1 MSGALLAQSKLP
13 AVDYGFFFCDV
24 GAIVR
29 YAFVDKTHRSDLNAV
44 SDANATTDDAG
55 ISTYVD
61 VVPDGNYFLAFEIS
75 ANSGVL
81 PDREVHANNNI
92 LEYYDSLHVCQA
104 QTSSNTRSQHDFD
117 TMLTNQARIDAFGQG
132 FQRAR

>member
-1 MSGALLAQSKLP
+1 MSGTLLARSKLP
-13 AVDYGFFFCDV
+13 AVDCGFFFCDV

-55 ISTYVD
+55 IGSDVD
-61 VVPDGNYFLAFEIS
+61 VVPDSNDFLAFEIS

-81 PDREVHANNNI
+81 PDREIFTNNNI
-92 LEYYDSLHVCQA
+92 LEYHDALHVCQA
-104 QTSSNTRSQHDFD
+104 QTLADACPQHDFD
-117 TMLTNQARIDAFGQG
+117 AMPANQV
-132 FQRAR
+132 